1 VLKLN
6 DITLNI
12 RLGNLIGRCFEM
24 PYVSYCQ
31 PLVQFYKTHNMKHL
45 DKLLVLIFTFFIIE
59 TFSQNNNE
67 NKSNDI
73 DTSFVLHS
81 STYPMYARELGIQG
95 TVYVTFDIDSTCT
108 ISNIKIIKSLCANYC
123 DKALISDIK
132 NEEIYLKKENKSKCI
147 ARKVLFTARYRL
159 RN

>member
-1 VLKLN
+1 MV
-6 DITLNI
+6 IQAFCPAQTL
-12 RLGNLIGRCFEM
+12 
-24 PYVSYCQ
+24 VSVDRNVARN
-31 PLVQFYKTHNMKHL
+31 PLLHIASNVSTIYKIHNMRYL
-45 DKLLVLIFTFFIIE
+45 DKLLVFIFTFFVIE

-147 ARKVLFTARYRL
+147 ARKVLYTARYRL